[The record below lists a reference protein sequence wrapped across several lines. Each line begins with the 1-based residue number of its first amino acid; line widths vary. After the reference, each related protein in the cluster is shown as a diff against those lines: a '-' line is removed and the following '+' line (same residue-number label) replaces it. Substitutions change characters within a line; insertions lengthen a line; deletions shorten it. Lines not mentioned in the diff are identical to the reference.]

1 LLSQVNDPAAG
12 QIEVEQAHV
21 STLYEVLTEQLSE
34 ARTRLADVLRTPA
47 ESPGEAHEREVA
59 AGRLARETSRLEGA
73 ENGLVFGRIDRA
85 DGTALRIGRIGL
97 QTDEE
102 DLPLLVDWR
111 ANAARPFYEATPVH
125 PMGLR
130 RRRHLRLEER
140 TVAAVS
146 DELLDGSAPTAQ
158 DVMGDGPLVEALSAR
173 RTGRMQAAVATL
185 QAEQDE
191 IVRSAHRG
199 VSVVQGG
206 PGTGKTVVALHRAAY
221 VLYAFPRAADHGV
234 LVVGPN
240 TRFLEYISQVLPSLG
255 ENDVVLAT
263 CQELAGA
270 FPGTAGPLDVARLKG
285 GSAMADALAGLVR
298 CHQAPGGSFTVRIG
312 HESVRLR
319 AEFVAAARD
328 AAVATGLGHNPAR
341 QVFKELLVDAL
352 TDALERSTGDIL
364 EQIDAEVATLTGTDL
379 DRATAADLR
388 HLGYDDAPATGPA
401 DEFDAAAVRAGLLD
415 DSHVDRAVE
424 TLWPRLVPGEL
435 VRALL
440 TSPDALTE
448 HLPGLTAA
456 ERSRLLDSAEEP
468 WTDADVPL
476 LDEAASLIDGP
487 PQRTYGYVVVDEA
500 QELTAMQW
508 RMIVRRCPGRAMTLV
523 GDFAQAG
530 PATTARDW
538 EEALSPHVGPRFTL
552 HTLTVS
558 YRTTQEILETTRE
571 LLERIAPDQTP
582 TRSLRRGEAPRTTP
596 TRPDALVATV
606 AQELRT
612 RAAAYPGELLGVICA
627 ETMLDRLTAAGIG
640 ELARIVPASEARGL
654 EFDEVVVVSP
664 DDIMTARP
672 CGERD
677 LYVALTRA
685 TKRLCTITVQP
696 RRDSEPIPTSRAA
709 SVTVRPDERTSSI
722 ASRLHSSEYRFV

>member
-1 LLSQVNDPAAG
+1 MSQVNDPAAG
-12 QIEVEQAHV
+12 QVESEQAHV
-21 STLYEVLTEQLSE
+21 SALYELLTERLSE
-34 ARTRLADVLRTPA
+34 ARTRLAEVLKSPA
-47 ESPGEAHEREVA
+47 ESAGEVHEREVTA
-59 AGRLARETSRLEGA
+59 QRLAKEIGRLEGA
-73 ENGLVFGRIDRA
+73 ESGLVFGRIDRA
-85 DGTALRIGRIGL
+85 DGTALRIGRLGL

-125 PMGLR
+125 PMSLR
-130 RRRHLRLEER
+130 RRRHLRLEDR
-140 TVAAVS
+140 TVVSVS
-146 DELLDGSAPTAQ
+146 DELLDGSAPTAG
-158 DVMGDGPLVEALSAR
+158 DVVGDGPLLEALTAR

-221 VLYAFPRAADHGV
+221 VLYAFPRAAEHGV

-240 TRFLEYISQVLPSLG
+240 PRFLAYISQVLPSLG

-263 CQELAGA
+263 CQELAGVFA
-270 FPGTAGPLDVARLKG
+270 DTTEPLDVARLKG
-285 GSAMADALAGLVR
+285 SSAMADALAGLVR
-298 CHQAPGGSFTVRIG
+298 SHQAPSGGFTVRIG

-319 AEFVAAARD
+319 EEVVATARD

-341 QVFKELLVDAL
+341 QVFKELLVDAV

-388 HLGYDDAPATGPA
+388 NLGYDDAPATGPA
-401 DEFDAAAVRAGLLD
+401 DEFDADAVRAGLLD
-415 DSHVDRAVE
+415 DTHVDRTVD
-424 TLWPRLVPGEL
+424 TLWPRLVPSEL

-440 TSPDALTE
+440 ADPDALAE
-448 HLPGLTAA
+448 HLPGLTEH
-456 ERSRLLDSAEEP
+456 ERSRLSHTSEGS

-508 RMIVRRCPGRAMTLV
+508 RMIVRRCPSRAMTLV

-530 PATTARDW
+530 PVTTARDW
-538 EEALSPHVGPRFTL
+538 KEALSPHVGPRFNL

-558 YRTTQEILETTRE
+558 YRTTQEILETARE
-571 LLERIAPDQTP
+571 LLARIAPDQTP
-582 TRSLRRGEAPRTTP
+582 TRSLRRGEPPRIVP
-596 TRPDALVATV
+596 TQPDAIAATV
-606 AQELRT
+606 ARELET
-612 RAAAYPGELLGVICA
+612 QTAAYPGELLGVICA
-627 ETMLDRLTAAGIG
+627 QSRVDQLTAAGIA
-640 ELARIVPASEARGL
+640 EHARIVPASEARGL

-664 DDIMTARP
+664 EEISTARP
-672 CGERD
+672 GGEKD

-685 TKRLCTITVQP
+685 TKRLCTITIQP
-696 RRDSEPIPTSRAA
+696 M
-709 SVTVRPDERTSSI
+709 
-722 ASRLHSSEYRFV
+722 